1 MQLHPALGATAAAI
15 LVLASATARS
25 QTAPDGYPVRAVTIV
40 VPFAAGGNT
49 DVKTR
54 LVARQLAQIL
64 GQPVIVDNKPGASGN
79 IGMEFVSRAAAD
91 GYTIAMGS
99 FGPLAVNPRSE
110 EHTSELQSPDHLVCR
125 LLL

>member
-1 MQLHPALGATAAAI
+1 MIHPVCRFFFFFNDTATTEIYTLSLHDALPIFQKTTGDDMQLHPALAATAAAI

-54 LVARQLAQIL
+54 LV
-64 GQPVIVDNKPGASGN
+64 
-79 IGMEFVSRAAAD
+79 
-91 GYTIAMGS
+91 
-99 FGPLAVNPRSE
+99 RSE
-110 EHTSELQSPDHLVCR
+110 EHTSELQSPCNLVCR